1 MGRATELFDYLSH
14 KHEPTDT
21 DSDPRYFSLTVTPE
35 LKKFRKEFRK
45 SLTKVTKSGLIQE
58 DDGTHSLW

>member
-1 MGRATELFDYLSH
+1 MGRATELFDYLAH
-14 KHEPTDT
+14 KHEPTGT
-21 DSDPRYFSLTVTPE
+21 DELYFSLTIAPE